1 MNKCIDLL
9 HKLIKKR
16 KKIEEKIYANKSII
30 LKLAKKIQEEYKD
43 FIYIISSEK
52 ILQKYF
58 DFKTNDDD
66 IGFCGTLELVIND
79 ESFIIDRIGFLSQHK
94 ISFYKNDIF
103 INGYNSLSKKSLSKI
118 NCLSV
123 TETVKIIKTL
133 NYMLENKQMI
143 FKSLEEYISKILDD
157 KITKCS
163 KEVNILEEKLNF
175 IENIK
180 L

>member
-30 LKLAKKIQEEYKD
+30 LKLAKKIEEEYKD
-43 FIYIISSEK
+43 FIYIISSEN
-52 ILQKYF
+52 IPLEYF
-58 DFKTNDDD
+58 SFKTNDDD
-66 IGFCGTLELVIND
+66 VGFCGTLELVIND
-79 ESFIIDRIGFLSQHK
+79 GKFKIDRIGFNLQHK

-103 INGYNSLSKKSLSKI
+103 IDGYNSLSKI
-118 NCLSV
+118 NLSV
-123 TETVKIIKTL
+123 AEIVKIIKTL

-143 FKSLEEYISKILDD
+143 FKSLEDCILKILND

-163 KEVNILEEKLNF
+163 EEINILEEKLNF